1 MSSSVSVPLLGP
13 LLQSFFA
20 EHLLT
25 HKQASPQTVAAYRD
39 AFRLLLRFLR
49 ETKGLEPAALRLD
62 DLAAPQLLS
71 FLEHLETHRGNTA
84 RSRNARL
91 AAFRSFFRFVTLRE
105 PNSLALASCVL
116 AIPVKRVARP
126 LVGYLSRAEM
136 DALIATPDCS
146 TWAGRRD
153 HALLL
158 TLYNSGARVSEV
170 ARLQRA
176 QVDVGATACVRLH
189 GKGRKD
195 RAVPLWSR
203 TAKVLRAWFRE
214 LGAGDGLA
222 FPNARGGPLTR
233 DGVAYILDRAKQAA
247 GARCPSLQAKRV
259 SPHVL
264 RHTTA
269 MHLLQ
274 AGVDLTV
281 IALWL
286 GHESIETTHGYLE
299 ADLATKQRAL
309 AKLSPAT
316 TKVPR
321 FRPSD
326 ALLTFLDA
334 L

>member
-1 MSSSVSVPLLGP
+1 MSRPTPLLGP
-13 LLQSFFA
+13 LLQAFFA
-20 EHLLT
+20 EHLLA

-39 AFRLLLRFLR
+39 AFRLLLLFLR
-49 ETKGLEPAALRLD
+49 ETKALEPAALRLD
-62 DLAAPQLLS
+62 DVGAPQLLC

-105 PNSLALASCVL
+105 PDSLALASSVL
-116 AIPVKRVARP
+116 AIPVRRVTRP
-126 LVGYLSRAEM
+126 LVGYLSRPEM
-136 DALIATPDCS
+136 DAILAAPDCA

-158 TLYNSGARVSEV
+158 TLYNSGARVSEI

-189 GKGRKD
+189 GKGRRD
-195 RAVPLWSR
+195 RAVPLWPK

-214 LGAGDGLA
+214 LGPGDGLA
-222 FPNARGGPLTR
+222 FPNARGRPLTR
-233 DGVAYILDRAKQAA
+233 DGVAYLLDRANQAA
-247 GARCPSLQAKRV
+247 CSHCPSLKDKRV
-259 SPHVL
+259 SPHVI

-309 AKLSPAT
+309 AKLSPT
-316 TKVPR
+316 TTTVPR
-321 FRPSD
+321 FRPTD
-326 ALLTFLDA
+326 ELLGFLAAL
-334 L
+334 